1 MVREGVPVYCGTP
14 LNRTLM
20 KSESSLYRAFFS
32 APKSLSYTFSIFNLS
47 KPESLTSGNRP
58 LFSVRYHLLTK
69 KLTSLNQTGRESFKF
84 FNCNHAAVKSQSEVR
99 NAHRLI
105 THCSMGPEA
114 KNLNS
119 TVVPLLL
126 DWTNDHNRGQ
136 VNRLS
141 CCGWNHLRK
150 HMI

>member
-1 MVREGVPVYCGTP
+1 
-14 LNRTLM
+14 M
-20 KSESSLYRAFFS
+20 KSESSLYRTFFS
-32 APKSLSYTFSIFNLS
+32 APKSLSYTFSIFN
-47 KPESLTSGNRP
+47 GNRP

-119 TVVPLLL
+119 TIVPLLL
-126 DWTNDHNRGQ
+126 D
-136 VNRLS
+136 
-141 CCGWNHLRK
+141 
-150 HMI
+150 